1 MYAEISALIGL
12 MAKKLVEC
20 SYKDP
25 SRRCNSDRC
34 GRLFRCDLRGLEKTL
49 AVPSMGNME
58 ISTQL
63 GKGRTKNCCVF
74 MI

>member
-34 GRLFRCDLRGLEKTL
+34 GLLFRCDLRGLEKNL
-49 AVPSMGNME
+49 AVPSMRNME

-63 GKGRTKNCCVF
+63 GKGIEQKILAF
-74 MI
+74 S